1 MKNVIKAVG
10 VSLVLLAGGASAG
23 YEQPYAVDVDL
34 TNLTA
39 AGDQWSGRTDANDD
53 VHIGCGVRY
62 AGAGF
67 GGPYHYGFCQAED
80 ADGESIICTTFDSDM
95 VEIMEG
101 AADFSFLIFAWTEN
115 DEGDATCSYVGHST
129 QSFYL
134 PEFKVK

>member
-1 MKNVIKAVG
+1 MKH
-10 VSLVLLAGGASAG
+10 VSKVLAAMIVLCAGAAFAG

-34 TNLTA
+34 VNSTA
-39 AGDQWSGRTDANDD
+39 AGDQWSGRTDGNDD

-62 AGAGF
+62 ASAAY
-67 GGPYHYGFCQAED
+67 GGPFHYGFCQAED
-80 ADGESIICTTFDSDM
+80 ADGEDIICTTFDSDM

-101 AADFSFLIFAWTEN
+101 AADFSFLIFAWTE
-115 DEGDATCSYVGHST
+115 DEFGDATCSYVGHST